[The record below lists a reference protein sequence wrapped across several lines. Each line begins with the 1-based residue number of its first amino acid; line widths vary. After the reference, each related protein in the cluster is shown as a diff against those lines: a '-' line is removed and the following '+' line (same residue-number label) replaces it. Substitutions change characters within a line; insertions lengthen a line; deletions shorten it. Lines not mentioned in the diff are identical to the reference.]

1 MKTLKKISRR
11 IKQHATKEI
20 RCILKRQ
27 GYDYT
32 LREIRNMLYYDK
44 QLKSWAVR
52 VLIEKYSRRELGAV
66 IANMRSLQVAIL
78 WVIIRAGIVPLPKSN
93 DYGTS
98 CIFFE
103 RHRLRY

>member
-1 MKTLKKISRR
+1 MAGSEAPAEHFNPIKKSNMKTLKKISRR

-66 IANMRSLQVAIL
+66 ICEYEVF
-78 WVIIRAGIVPLPKSN
+78 
-93 DYGTS
+93 TS
-98 CIFFE
+98 
-103 RHRLRY
+103 RYFMGNN